1 MIFNMSEALPQKP
14 SEGKDENRRWKSLP
28 AHSTCLIF
36 HIISRAMCVCVCFSP
51 LCPGEIPKNYK
62 NGNIFFS
69 VLPTPHRLARVPD
82 VDVSSISFSIFIHEA
97 RQGNNNVHPPSGP
110 NTHIHMYDRAW
121 GGRMENEIHV
131 YLFADVCGHCIRVG
145 SVWEAFL
152 FFFASFVAGVSQ
164 SHTFFYIVMQTA
176 FKIYDMN

>member
-110 NTHIHMYDRAW
+110 NTHIHYVWPGVGWEDGKWNSCLFICGRLRPLYSGRFCL
-121 GGRMENEIHV
+121 GG
-131 YLFADVCGHCIRVG
+131 
-145 SVWEAFL
+145 FL
-152 FFFASFVAGVSQ
+152 IFLSFFCCWRFTIA
-164 SHTFFYIVMQTA
+164 YIFLHRYA
-176 FKIYDMN
+176 NSI